1 VPLSGSSD
9 HNAKRD
15 DVDGSTLHLLVS
27 LPALDEETSVAAVVA
42 GIPRRIAGVGQID
55 VLVVDDGSSDETA
68 AVAAEAGAHVI
79 RHDTPRGVG
88 AAFHTALA
96 FAMAQA
102 VDLLVTIDA
111 DGQFDPRDIPAL
123 VAPVVAGEADF
134 VTASRFA
141 DPKLAPRMP
150 ALKRWG
156 NRQLSRLVSRLTGRR
171 FHDVSCGMRCYNRR
185 AMLSLNLMGAFTYVQ
200 EVVLNLSF
208 KGLRIIEVPVSV
220 RGEREYGQ
228 SRVAGNLWRY
238 ALHTSRIILRAYRD
252 YKPLQF
258 FGAIAA
264 ALLTPGLLLELFF
277 LGHYLATGS
286 FSPHKWAGFAG
297 AGLATLS
304 LMVFFM
310 GMIGDMLNRHRVYL
324 EELLYD
330 QRLRNAEPP
339 ASERD

>member
-1 VPLSGSSD
+1 MSLSASSD
-9 HNAKRD
+9 QKEKRGD
-15 DVDGSTLHLLVS
+15 DGRSSPHLLVS
-27 LPALDEETSVAAVVA
+27 LPALDEEKSVAVVIGAV
-42 GIPRRIAGVGQID
+42 PRQIAGVGQVD
-55 VLVVDDGSSDETA
+55 VLVVDDGSRDKTA
-68 AVAAEAGAHVI
+68 VLAAEAGAHVI

-96 FAMAQA
+96 FAKERG

-123 VAPVVAGEADF
+123 VARVVAGEADF
-134 VTASRFA
+134 ATASRFA
-141 DPKLAPRMP
+141 DPQLAPQMP

-156 NRQLSRLVSRLTGRR
+156 NRQLSRLVSRLTGRC
-171 FHDVSCGMRCYNRR
+171 FHDVSCGMRCYNRS

-208 KGLRIIEVPVSV
+208 KGLRIVEVPIAV

-238 ALHTSRIILRAYRD
+238 ALNTSRIILRAYRD
-252 YKPLQF
+252 YKPLRF

-264 ALLTPGLLLELFF
+264 ALLIPSLLLEFFF
-277 LGHYLATGS
+277 LGHYFATGS

-304 LMVFFM
+304 LIVFFM
-310 GMIGDMLNRHRVYL
+310 GMIGDMLNRHRIYL
-324 EELLYD
+324 EELLYAE
-330 QRLRNAEPP
+330 RLRNARSPD
-339 ASERD
+339 SERD

>member
-1 VPLSGSSD
+1 M
-9 HNAKRD
+9 
-15 DVDGSTLHLLVS
+15 
-27 LPALDEETSVAAVVA
+27 AAVVA
-42 GIPRRIAGVGQID
+42 GIPRQIAGVGQID
-55 VLVVDDGSSDETA
+55 VLVVDDGSSDKTA
-68 AVAAEAGAHVI
+68 VVAAEAGARVI
-79 RHDTPRGVG
+79 RHDMPRGVG

-96 FAMAQA
+96 FATGQG

-111 DGQFDPRDIPAL
+111 DGQFDPRDIPAV
-123 VAPVVAGEADF
+123 VAPVVAGDADF

-141 DPKLAPRMP
+141 DPQLEPRMP

-156 NRQLSRLVSRLTGRR
+156 NRQLSGLVSRLTGRR
-171 FHDVSCGMRCYNRR
+171 FHDVSCGMRCYNRT

-208 KGLRIIEVPVSV
+208 KGLRIVEVPVAV

-228 SRVAGNLWRY
+228 SRVADNLWHY
-238 ALHTSRIILRAYRD
+238 ALQTSRIILRAYRD
-252 YKPLQF
+252 YKPLNF
-258 FGAIAA
+258 FGAISV
-264 ALLTPGLLLELFF
+264 ALLTPSLLLELFF
-277 LGHYLATGS
+277 FGHYFATGS

-304 LMVFFM
+304 LIVFFM

-330 QRLRNAEPP
+330 QRRRSVEPP